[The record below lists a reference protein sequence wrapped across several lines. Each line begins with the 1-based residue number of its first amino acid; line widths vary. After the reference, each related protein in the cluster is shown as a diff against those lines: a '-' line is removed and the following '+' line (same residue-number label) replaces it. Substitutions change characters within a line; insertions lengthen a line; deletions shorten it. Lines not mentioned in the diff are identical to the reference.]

1 VSDFVNDEVLAF
13 DHQPRRSPLA
23 SRALWSAMLQTL
35 PQIYTLVQSV
45 VAARVLGP
53 NDMGRQSFIAFV
65 ALTVNLFVTGG
76 LPAIL
81 SRQVGELVGSR
92 RREALRALSRW
103 ALRTQSVLALI
114 GAGFVAAIGLFRSDL
129 VGAWIFAAL
138 ACGFAVLHT
147 APYSVLVGTQRWRQ
161 AATLGLCLG
170 GFGTAATVA
179 VLLLG
184 GGITGMFAI
193 ESVVAALSFFITVR
207 LAAAATGES
216 DTGEPVDAE
225 EFAAV
230 RRKVL
235 HLAVPMTALIAIEIV
250 VWRRSEFF
258 LLERYGTATQLAQ
271 YSIAFAVANAVTRI
285 PQGLVAVLAPAV
297 ATMYGADDHAQIRA
311 SFSRAIRLV
320 ALLLLPMLAGSLSV
334 GPSLLGLVYGPEY
347 RAAQSVLVIL
357 LLGFPMVPLASLA
370 MSVLEGMGLIRRAL
384 LATAVAAVVDVSV
397 ALTLIP
403 SMGERG
409 AAWANVAAQLAA
421 GTMLLALAI
430 NAVGGADV
438 AVGRIVRAAVAAGL
452 GGIAADAIDTHLAAP
467 ALARI
472 VVAVVV
478 GGAVFLTALRVLRGV
493 APDDG
498 RWLVQNTPGRVARGV
513 RWYVAPFQ

>member
-1 VSDFVNDEVLAF
+1 VSDFVDGDVVAF
-13 DHQPRRSPLA
+13 EHQPRRSPLA

-53 NDMGRQSFIAFV
+53 HDMGRQSFIAFV

-81 SRQVGELVGSR
+81 ARQVGELVGSR
-92 RREALRALSRW
+92 RRDALRALSRW
-103 ALRTQSVLALI
+103 ALRTQSVLAVI
-114 GAGFVAAIGLFRSDL
+114 GASFVVAIGLLRSDL

-170 GFGTAATVA
+170 GFGTAATVT

-193 ESVVAALSFFITVR
+193 EAVVAALSFFITVR

-216 DTGEPVDAE
+216 DSGEPVGAE

-271 YSIAFAVANAVTRI
+271 YSIAFAVANAVTRA

-297 ATMYGADDHAQIRA
+297 ATMFGADDHDQIKA

-320 ALLLLPMLAGSLSV
+320 TLLLLPMLAGSLSV

-347 RAAQSVLVIL
+347 RAAKSVLVIL

-370 MSVLEGMGLIRRAL
+370 MSVLEGMGMIRRAL

-397 ALTLIP
+397 ALALIP

-409 AAWANVAAQLAA
+409 AAWANVAAQVSAA
-421 GTMLLALAI
+421 SLLLALAAA
-430 NAVGGADV
+430 AVGGADV
-438 AVGRIVRAAVAAGL
+438 GVGRIARAAVAAAL
-452 GGIAADAIDTHLAAP
+452 GGIAADVIDTQLAAP
-467 ALARI
+467 QLARI
-472 VVAVVV
+472 LLAVVV
-478 GGAVFLTALRVLRGV
+478 GGAVFVVALRALRGI
-493 APDDG
+493 AREDAQ
-498 RWLVQNTPGRVARGV
+498 WLVHNTPARAAGAV